1 MSELWIV
8 LKRSVKE
15 AQDDGI
21 TTTAQAL
28 AYSLFLAIPSM
39 LLVALGIFSLVA
51 DPSDVQK
58 LVDRLGSIMPPQAA
72 SLLGDSLE
80 RSTKSTG
87 SGIATTVVGL
97 LLALWSTTSA
107 ATTLMKG
114 VTTAFDREDE
124 RGFVRKRLLSLVL
137 VLCLVGSAALV
148 LGLLVLGPHLQHW
161 IGDAIGSPTAT
172 AWVWWTAQWP
182 ILIASLLFAFAVMLY
197 LGPDVEQP
205 TWKLVTPGAVAS
217 LVIWLVASAGFS
229 FYASRFGSYD
239 KTWGTMA
246 AVVIMLV
253 WLWLTSLALL
263 FGAEINAEVMRM
275 EGQAPEERPAQGEV
289 GGQRRVASGARSS

>member
-1 MSELWIV
+1 M
-8 LKRSVKE
+8 
-15 AQDDGI
+15 
-21 TTTAQAL
+21 
-28 AYSLFLAIPSM
+28 
-39 LLVALGIFSLVA
+39 
-51 DPSDVQK
+51 
-58 LVDRLGSIMPPQAA
+58 PQAT

-114 VTTAFDREDE
+114 VTTAFDREDK

-137 VLCLVGSAALV
+137 VLCLVGSAGLV
-148 LGLLVLGPHLQHW
+148 LGLLVLGPHLEHW
-161 IGDAIGSPTAT
+161 VGDAIGSPTAT
-172 AWVWWTAQWP
+172 AWRARWWTAQWP

-197 LGPDVEQP
+197 LGPDVDQP

-217 LVIWLVASAGFS
+217 LVIWFVASAGFS

-246 AVVIMLV
+246 AVVDHARLARS
-253 WLWLTSLALL
+253 TSLALL
-263 FGAEINAEVMRM
+263 FGAEINAEAQRL
-275 EGQAPEERPAQGEV
+275 EERG
-289 GGQRRVASGARSS
+289 RVSERAA